1 MITVKQLFEIVR
13 DELTV
18 TFYGKSKDPDIDTL
32 TATIKSFYKEDY
44 SDLSDEDASA
54 IVTQISGSD
63 SPYAHLEVYAIAYYP
78 DSFCDQVT
86 RYTGN
91 K

>member
-13 DELTV
+13 DELIV
-18 TFYGKSKDPDIDTL
+18 TFYERSKDPDIDTL
-32 TATIKSFYKEDY
+32 SATIKSFYKEY
-44 SDLSDEDASA
+44 SELSDEDASA

-63 SPYAHLEVYAIAYYP
+63 SPCAHLEVYAIAYYP
-78 DSFCDQVT
+78 DSFKEINND
-86 RYTGN
+86 